1 MTNYWKIKA
10 LVLSVQALRTQAE
23 AAVTKAEQAVK
34 DALAE
39 SGLDP
44 NVAYSMDDAAETL
57 TPVESR
63 QP

>member
-10 LVLSVQALRTQAE
+10 LVLSVQALRMQAE

-34 DALAE
+34 DAMVE

-44 NVAYSMDDAAETL
+44 DVTYSMDDAAETL
-57 TPVESR
+57 TPAEPR